1 MGWHGVG
8 QALGKQEQI
17 LEWKVLELCLHCAL
31 KGVSFYS
38 PGIAC
43 PENILLEPALPC
55 VRPTPWGENPKG
67 HRQPFYGF
75 GCVAQRG
82 GS

>member
-1 MGWHGVG
+1 MDWHGVR
-8 QALGKQEQI
+8 QALAKQEQI

-55 VRPTPWGENPKG
+55 VRPTPRGENPKG

-75 GCVAQRG
+75 GCAAQHG